1 MKLNR
6 GGFTIV
12 ESLVALGLLSVVALG
27 LMYLSANASSRGNVS
42 SAEAYR
48 TTFLTAEFA
57 RAVAIPVA
65 ASVPGTTCDSTF
77 SAPFVFSRCTRI
89 ANLTARTQQVAVT
102 VSPVNTTLV
111 AADSMVV
118 IRAANIGALD
128 LSGGP

>member
-12 ESLVALGLLSVVALG
+12 ESLVALGLLAVIALG
-27 LMYLSANASSRGNVS
+27 LMLISANASSRGNVS

-57 RAVAIPVA
+57 RAMAIPVA
-65 ASVPGTTCDSTF
+65 GSVPGTTCDSTF

-89 ANLTARTQQVAVT
+89 TNLTERTQQVAVT
-102 VSPVNTTLV
+102 IAPLNTSLV

>member
-77 SAPFVFSRCTRI
+77 SAP
-89 ANLTARTQQVAVT
+89 
-102 VSPVNTTLV
+102 
-111 AADSMVV
+111 
-118 IRAANIGALD
+118 
-128 LSGGP
+128 

>member
-1 MKLNR
+1 MKMNR

-12 ESLVALGLLSVVALG
+12 ESLVALGLLGVVALG
-27 LMYLSANASSRGNVS
+27 LMYLSANASSKGNVS

-57 RAVAIPVA
+57 RAMAIPVA
-65 ASVPGTTCDSTF
+65 ASVAGTTCDSTF

-89 ANLTARTQQVAVT
+89 TNLTERTQQVAVT
-102 VSPVNTTLV
+102 ISPVNTTLV
-111 AADSMVV
+111 GADSMVV

>member
-1 MKLNR
+1 MRLNR
-6 GGFTIV
+6 AGFTIV
-12 ESLVALGLLSVVALG
+12 ESIVALGLLGVVALG
-27 LMYLSANASSRGNVS
+27 LMYLSANASSKGNVS

-57 RAVAIPVA
+57 RAMAIPVA

-102 VSPVNTTLV
+102 ISPVNSTLIG
-111 AADSMVV
+111 ADSMVV